1 MNEIVSKIKNFFMG
15 NYKTMVIVGGIIIV
29 CFLIWYVFSGRENVS
44 SNGVS
49 TNDIRTELSNAQDT
63 KSDITDTA
71 SDISNTST
79 DIAETASD
87 ISNTSTDIA
96 ETVGNLAESIDTATG
111 ASSKFDAIIDE
122 CTGIIDQIRKQPA
135 GE

>member
-1 MNEIVSKIKNFFMG
+1 MHVFIYKIKEFLRKNTK
-15 NYKTMVIVGGIIIV
+15 NILIIGGIIIV

-49 TNDIRTELSNAQDT
+49 TNDIRTELGNAQDT
-63 KSDITDTA
+63 KSDITD
-71 SDISNTST
+71 
-79 DIAETASD
+79 TASD

-122 CTGIIDQIRKQPA
+122 CTGIIEQIRKQPA

>member
-71 SDISNTST
+71 SDI
-79 DIAETASD
+79 
-87 ISNTSTDIA
+87 A